1 MKNPVIL
8 DAVRTPLARRGGSYS
23 GTRPDHLAAT
33 VINALLTRT
42 KINPEKV
49 SDVILGCVTQTGEQG
64 ANLARQ
70 AALLSHL
77 PQTAAAVTLN
87 RLCGSA
93 QQAIHFAAQAVAAGD
108 VDYAIGGGVENMTRV
123 TMFADIG
130 GNFSS
135 LNPDL
140 LKKYEIIMQGESAE
154 RIATKWGIS
163 RAELDE
169 FSAQSHVKAGK
180 AIAGGYFKSQYAY
193 VDGKNAAGEA
203 TKLEVDEGVRATPDM
218 AKMASLKPAFRAD
231 GVITAANSSQI
242 SDGAAAVLIGDEA
255 VAKADGF
262 KPRAKFR
269 ARVAIGGDPTL
280 QLVEVIP
287 ATQLALK
294 KAGLSLKD
302 IDVIEINEA
311 FACVVLAWGKEL
323 KPDWAK
329 VNPNG
334 GAVAHGHPL
343 GATGAALMAKL
354 LNELERTNKQF
365 GLQLMC
371 IGHGMAT
378 ATIIERV

>member
-1 MKNPVIL
+1 MKNPVII
-8 DAVRTPLARRGGSYS
+8 DAVRTPIGRKGGSYS
-23 GTRPDHLAAT
+23 GTRPDQLAAT

-42 KINPEKV
+42 KIPAAKI

-70 AALLSHL
+70 SVLLSNL
-77 PQTAAAVTLN
+77 PKEAAAVTLN

-93 QQAIHFAAQAVAAGD
+93 QQAIHFAAQTIAAGD
-108 VDYAIGGGVENMTRV
+108 ADYVIGGGVENMSRV
-123 TMFADIG
+123 AMFADIG

-154 RIATKWGIS
+154 RISEKFELN
-163 RAELDE
+163 RAQLDE
-169 FSAQSHVKAGK
+169 FSANSHVKAGQ
-180 AIAGGYFKSQYAY
+180 AIAAGFFKSQYALLEA
-193 VDGKNAAGEA
+193 KNAAGEP
-203 TKLEVDEGVRATPDM
+203 THLQVDEGVRAPDL
-218 AKMASLKPAFRAD
+218 AKIASLKPVFRAN
-231 GVITAANSSQI
+231 GIITAANSSQL

-255 VAKADGF
+255 VARSDGF

-269 ARVAIGGDPTL
+269 ARIAVGGDPTL
-280 QLVEVIP
+280 QLMEVIP
-287 ATQLALK
+287 ATHMVLK

-311 FACVVLAWGKEL
+311 FASVVLAWGKEI

-334 GAVAHGHPL
+334 GAIAHGHPL
-343 GATGAALMAKL
+343 GCTGAALMTKL

-378 ATIIERV
+378 ATIIERM